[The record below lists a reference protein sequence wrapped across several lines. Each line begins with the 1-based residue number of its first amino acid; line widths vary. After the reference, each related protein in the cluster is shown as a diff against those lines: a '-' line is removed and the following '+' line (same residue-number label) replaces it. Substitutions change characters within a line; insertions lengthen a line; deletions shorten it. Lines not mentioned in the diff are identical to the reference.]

1 MPEARDRIM
10 RAVDLAELYIRRRQ
24 QLAFGSGGN
33 YRWGET
39 ASPGAE
45 TPAAPDT
52 SGRVRRSPFSRRG
65 RGGGRRQVQPR
76 RSELPSWYPRRP
88 LQDITAITRAYQRRR
103 ERLRGEGGDEQP
115 ETPMFQVYTDVE
127 ESAYLEH
134 NNPSTTPL
142 AVRLCPPSS
151 SSKPDKEWEYV
162 TPQRKLLD
170 SIDKVEKALK
180 EELEK
185 MKRTPSAKKAERE
198 KKVRTLMTMR

>member
-52 SGRVRRSPFSRRG
+52 SGRVRRSPFARRG
-65 RGGGRRQVQPR
+65 RGGGRRQ
-76 RSELPSWYPRRP
+76 
-88 LQDITAITRAYQRRR
+88 AYQRRR

-115 ETPMFQVYTDVE
+115 ETPVFQVYTDVE